1 MSALAYDVTITG
13 KRGAKSTVT
22 LWANSADQAARRVMR
37 SKKISDARLI
47 HVSDRNKKV

>member
-1 MSALAYDVTITG
+1 MSALAYDVVVTG
-13 KRGAKSTVT
+13 KRGAKTTVT

-37 SKKISDARLI
+37 SHKITEARLV